1 MRIRKDEVLS
11 SEDVRLIAGCSDAF
25 AHPTRVE
32 IFRYI
37 YTENL
42 QRRMVCNKDLVTE
55 FGYSQ
60 ATISQ
65 HLKKLVTSGLLDAQS
80 KETKTYYFV
89 NIAVL
94 GKYLNSIRKLNSR
107 PDAPAK

>member
-1 MRIRKDEVLS
+1 MRIRRDDILS
-11 SEDVRLIAGCSDAF
+11 GEDIQLIASCSDAF
-25 AHPTRVE
+25 AHPARVE
-32 IFRYI
+32 IFRFI

-42 QRRMVCNKDLVTE
+42 QRRMVCNKDRVAE
-55 FGYSQ
+55 FDYSQ

-65 HLKKLVTSGLLDAQS
+65 HLKKLVVSGLVDTQS

-89 NIAVL
+89 NISVL

-107 PDAPAK
+107 PEAES